1 MGRHLL
7 RKKVCQS
14 ISVMKTNTAVIVVF
28 KTKRELK
35 CQFSGNMSAFVFI
48 TEILWRTFWRNKW
61 RSVFDVVKDC
71 SLCLCTQYGRRKPP
85 HKNMI
90 FLTIC
95 LLVIVMGAWWWCL
108 NSKKKC
114 GSFPTINN
122 ISTFAKGR
130 KAAFSFWGHHG
141 SSILMT
147 HLPGNLLGKKSS
159 NYHIINHLAKVLI
172 YCKVTNHN
180 Q

>member
-61 RSVFDVVKDC
+61 RSVFVVVKD
-71 SLCLCTQYGRRKPP
+71 SSYWNLLMVLLSMP
-85 HKNMI
+85 HKYLPCPDSIESVPFCKNRPGKCTVWPKSFMVLKI
-90 FLTIC
+90 YLNKNVFGWIITLIC
-95 LLVIVMGAWWWCL
+95 PLLPLSLGYIL
-108 NSKKKC
+108 
-114 GSFPTINN
+114 F
-122 ISTFAKGR
+122 
-130 KAAFSFWGHHG
+130 
-141 SSILMT
+141 SILT
-147 HLPGNLLGKKSS
+147 YFLEK
-159 NYHIINHLAKVLI
+159 
-172 YCKVTNHN
+172 
-180 Q
+180 